1 MSSAKQRMPHPLM
14 YVLGITQQ
22 YNFPLILIIGREPNY
37 DGPLDNSIGIID
49 NQQFKSMPGGAW
61 VTAYTQIAKQYY
73 GASGTSKKL
82 KDACIKRNAS
92 PIVFSNAFPM
102 GILNHIK
109 EKASI
114 RRKTASLIPSHVAK
128 LFNSPLSGRFKLVIQ
143 HGTDE
148 SEASIH
154 ATEQIKNECMERN
167 IPYFSTPFFYN
178 GNSANIQK
186 ELGGASPDIKSIL
199 AVFFN
204 EPNKPT
210 VENALR

>member
-1 MSSAKQRMPHPLM
+1 M
-14 YVLGITQQ
+14 YVLGNTQQ

-37 DGPLDNSIGIID
+37 DGAVDKSIGII
-49 NQQFKSMPGGAW
+49 NIQEFRSMSGGVW

-73 GASGTSKKL
+73 GTSGTSKKL
-82 KDACIKRNAS
+82 KDICIKRDAS
-92 PIVFSNAFPM
+92 PIIFSNAFPM

-114 RRKTASLIPSHVAK
+114 RRKIASLIPSHVAE

-148 SEASIH
+148 SEASIL
-154 ATEQIKNECMERN
+154 ATEQIKNECIKRN

-178 GNSANIQK
+178 GNSANIQ
-186 ELGGASPDIKSIL
+186 EQLSNARPIIKSIL
-199 AVFFN
+199 ADFFN
-204 EPNKPT
+204 IPNKPT